1 MIRRLH
7 RTCRAVGFC
16 GGGLRRLLFTVDYCQ
31 VAKSTSTGKTVSVAE
46 RRGLSLERNLRNLRN
61 LWIIIS
67 LHNLWIKSSIIGV
80 NLQPVRH
87 SFIGSAVLPALLSA
101 SADPSAVGF

>member
-7 RTCRAVGFC
+7 
-16 GGGLRRLLFTVDYCQ
+16 RLLFTVDYCQ

-67 LHNLWIKSSIIGV
+67 LHNLWIKSSII
-80 NLQPVRH
+80 
-87 SFIGSAVLPALLSA
+87 AVLPALLSA